1 MRIPLAILLKMHPFF
16 ESISNERLSISTL
29 YKIFQLKQA
38 AQEYTIFYQENLENI
53 LRDCVCYDTEGK
65 PEITKEGYVIK
76 QEKLEDF
83 TSRVEELQ
91 NFLITLP
98 EISFGLEEFD
108 GIKTTFEVLEP
119 ILFLIK

>member
-1 MRIPLAILLKMHPFF
+1 MRISLAILLKMHPFF

-29 YKIFQLKQA
+29 YKIFQLKQVV
-38 AQEYTIFYQENLENI
+38 QEYTVFYQENLENI
-53 LRDCVCYDTEGK
+53 LKDCVSYDTEGK
-65 PEITKEGYVIK
+65 PEKTKEGYVIK

-83 TSRVEELQ
+83 TSRVEELRK
-91 NFLITLP
+91 FLITLP
-98 EISFGLEEFD
+98 EVSFDLKEFE

>member
-1 MRIPLAILLKMHPFF
+1 MRIPLAVLLKMQPFF
-16 ESISNERLSISTL
+16 ESISNKKLSISTL
-29 YKIFQLKQA
+29 YKIFQLKQV
-38 AQEYTIFYQENLENI
+38 AQEHITFYQENLENI
-53 LRDCVCYDTEGK
+53 LKDCVCYDTEGR
-65 PEITKEGYVIK
+65 PEQTKEGYVIK

-91 NFLITLP
+91 KFLITVP
-98 EISFGLEEFD
+98 EISFDLKEFD